1 MPGAT
6 LPAQRNCRRD
16 ETRGNSHTQKRKHEE
31 EQRHEQRS
39 GKLLRVLK
47 IGQQQATHPAR
58 GLNHTRRSNKLSAA
72 VANNQPLSRVTV
84 RQSPAHVWSHKSAPS
99 KSSKHQPNSRHCQ
112 RPLHSRTERTHE
124 FLPARNQ
131 VPKIKPSPNQ
141 LRTNHEHFQSIEHP
155 NEVGTQAT
163 TTTTTTTTT
172 MTTTPNERTNERTKD
187 KRTNGE
193 RTKNERRR
201 RTNEV

>member
-1 MPGAT
+1 MSWLSSQHGDAERQRRENSQHYVHSPHKRVRVAQGCVPGAT

-112 RPLHSRTERTHE
+112 RHTALT
-124 FLPARNQ
+124 N
-131 VPKIKPSPNQ
+131 
-141 LRTNHEHFQSIEHP
+141 RTN
-155 NEVGTQAT
+155 A
-163 TTTTTTTTT
+163 
-172 MTTTPNERTNERTKD
+172 
-187 KRTNGE
+187 
-193 RTKNERRR
+193 
-201 RTNEV
+201 